1 MKNYANKWIIQRITA
16 AILIPFTFWFV
27 YQCVLLSNY
36 GYDETKAF
44 FVSKINSSLFFVLFT
59 AMLIHAKLGCETIVD
74 DYIKTKNLKKIVKL
88 CISTIVYIFMVLTT
102 ISLIYIV
109 SYE

>member
-1 MKNYANKWIIQRITA
+1 MKNYAFKWIIQRITA
-16 AILIPFTFWFV
+16 VILIPLTFWFV

-44 FVSKINSSLFFVLFT
+44 FISKINSSLFFVLFT
-59 AMLIHAKLGCETIVD
+59 AMLLHAKLGCETIVE
-74 DYIKTKNLKKIVKL
+74 DYVTSKNLKKITK
-88 CISTIVYIFMVLTT
+88 STLSIIVYIFMLLTT

-109 SYE
+109 LYE